1 MAEVFVND
9 FQTTLS
15 SGINDSTTTIPVAAG
30 TSEASQFRAK
40 IDDEI
45 IIVTA
50 GGTGTS
56 WTATRGAEGTSAA
69 SHSMGATVTVVLT
82 DGALDTWMSEQLT
95 TNVTNTYSGT
105 LNAVMDWYA
114 ANNADD
120 MDHKITNGDFI
131 ALIHHDLDANTGTGG
146 YVSPSTAIH
155 TVTTGKKAVVVR
167 VAPSQ
172 GTKSDTGF
180 RGMRL
185 QNTTDTVE
193 VVSQAAFSNVA
204 TDVPDGN
211 ADSAGGGKLPEVAA
225 GKVIE
230 LQTYNQT
237 AATRRRGG
245 FVILKE
251 VDA

>member
-1 MAEVFVND
+1 MAEQFVND

-15 SGINDSTTTIPVAAG
+15 SGINDITTTIPVVAG
-30 TSEASQFRAK
+30 TSVASQFRAK

-69 SHSMGATVTVVLT
+69 SHSSGATVTVVLT
-82 DGALDTWMSEQLT
+82 DGALDTWISEQLT
-95 TNVTNTYSGT
+95 TNVTNTFSGT

-120 MDHKITNGDFI
+120 MDHKITNGDYI
-131 ALIHHDLDANTGTGG
+131 ALIHHRRDTDTGTGG
-146 YVSPSTAIH
+146 YSSPTTAKH
-155 TVTTGKKAVVVR
+155 TVTTGKIAVILSAQPTRAVK
-167 VAPSQ
+167 
-172 GTKSDTGF
+172 GDTGF

-185 QNTTDTVE
+185 QNITDTVT
-193 VVSQAAFSNVA
+193 VIAQSVWPIS
-204 TDVPDGN
+204 DGVPDSG
-211 ADSAGGGKLPEVAA
+211 ADSAGGGKLPSVAA
-225 GKVIE
+225 DKVIE
-230 LQTYNQT
+230 LQTYN
-237 AATRRRGG
+237 ADANARARGG

-251 VDA
+251 VNA